1 MPSRPQYFH
10 RLTDAI
16 KVLEQYPTEWIER
29 RQVEEV
35 LGISK
40 TVAWRILRKCGAEE
54 GPGKA
59 LICRRG
65 DFVRALRD
73 ILSNPEFEREARR
86 RKRVEDQVLQLARL
100 AHSRQSQVAQGEA
113 AQGLI
118 DSRFTTLPP
127 GVDLTRERLTIEFHG
142 PEDFLQKFGAVV
154 FALQN
159 DYESLAAFLERS
171 RR

>member
-16 KVLEQYPTEWIER
+16 KTFEHYPIEWIER
-29 RQVEEV
+29 RHVEEV
-35 LGISK
+35 LEISK
-40 TVAWRILRKCGAEE
+40 TVAWRILRRCGAEE

-59 LICRRG
+59 LICRRE
-65 DFVRALRD
+65 DFVRALREV
-73 ILSNPEFEREARR
+73 LSNPEFEREAHR

-100 AHSRQSQVAQGEA
+100 AHSRQSQVAQGVA
-113 AQGLI
+113 AQELI
-118 DSRFTTLPP
+118 DSRLASLPP
-127 GVDLTRERLTIEFHG
+127 GVDLTRQRLTIEFHG

-159 DYESLAAFLERS
+159 DYESLAAFLEGS